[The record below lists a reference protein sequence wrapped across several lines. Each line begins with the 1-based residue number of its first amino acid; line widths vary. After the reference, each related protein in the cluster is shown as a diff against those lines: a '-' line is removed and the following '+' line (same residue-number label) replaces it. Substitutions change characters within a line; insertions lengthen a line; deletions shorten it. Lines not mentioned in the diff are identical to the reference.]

1 MTERK
6 DWPRTYAEAVACQ
19 QRLVS
24 QVRMQPLTGAPQFVG
39 GADVSYAR
47 QRRQLFGAIVVLTW
61 PDLEVV
67 EEVGVAGE
75 EEFPYIPGLLTFREA
90 PVLLQAWNRLQQR
103 PDLLFVDGQ
112 GIAHPRHLGLATH
125 LGLLLKTPTIG
136 CAKSYLYGDYELPPP
151 EAGAATPLTAAG
163 EQIGWVLRSRQ
174 SCRPLFISPGHLVSL
189 ADALQLVQA
198 ALRSYRLPV
207 PLRLAHLLSNRWR
220 RQAQDH

>member
-1 MTERK
+1 MTELK
-6 DWPRTYAEAVACQ
+6 NWPRTYAEAVACQ

-24 QVRMQPLTGAPQFVG
+24 QVRLQPLNAVPRFIG

-47 QRRQLFGAIVVLTW
+47 QRRRLFGAIVVLTW
-61 PDLEVV
+61 PELEVV

-90 PVLLQAWNRLQQR
+90 PVLLQAWSRLKRR
-103 PDLLFVDGQ
+103 PDLLLVDGQ
-112 GIAHPRHLGLATH
+112 GIAHPRQLGLATH
-125 LGLLLKTPTIG
+125 LGLLLETPTIG
-136 CAKSYLYGDYELPPP
+136 CAKSYLYGDYEVPAP

-174 SCRPLFISPGHLVSL
+174 GCRPLFISPGHLVSL
-189 ADALQLVQA
+189 TDALQLVQA